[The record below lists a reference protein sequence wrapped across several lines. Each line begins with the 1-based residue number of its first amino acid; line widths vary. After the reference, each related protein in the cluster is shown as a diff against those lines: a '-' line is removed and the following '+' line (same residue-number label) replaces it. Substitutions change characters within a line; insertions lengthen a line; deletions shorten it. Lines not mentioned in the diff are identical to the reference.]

1 MGATHMV
8 LAKSSLSEKDSMN
21 MIDEIKKVDGVKLA
35 VSMDS
40 LTGHDGSAGCHSGRC
55 EGDLQEWRLPDDGHC
70 FGICICNG

>member
-1 MGATHMV
+1 
-8 LAKSSLSEKDSMN
+8 MN

-40 LTGHDGSAGCHSGRC
+40 LTGPMVPAGCHSLDDV
-55 EGDLQEWRLPDDGHC
+55 EGYLQEWRLPDDGHC

>member
-40 LTGHDGSAGCHSGRC
+40 LTGPMVPQDVIPVK
-55 EGDLQEWRLPDDGHC
+55 WT
-70 FGICICNG
+70 